1 MVWSNT
7 GLLTT
12 QIITNK
18 SVGLYVQYFR
28 MELLNAEL
36 VSFFYPVTNMHN
48 QKLCISF
55 LQIVN
60 ASDISVCDV

>member
-36 VSFFYPVTNMHN
+36 VSFLSCYEYAQSKIMH
-48 QKLCISF
+48 KLS
-55 LQIVN
+55 
-60 ASDISVCDV
+60 SDCECK